1 MHTRVM
7 LIDHFRYCGEGRA
20 FAILLVGGVDMKN
33 EKYGTKWS
41 HDETVIA
48 LGLYFQIPFGKINQ
62 TTPEVVRIARLMGRE
77 PASLSM
83 KMGNIGRLDPTL
95 ARRGV
100 TGLVNGAKMEEQVW
114 NEYAGRRDELATRY
128 HELILG
134 LSRAG
139 GGVEALDDDVSIKT
153 PQGLDGVRLAHY
165 RINQSFFRRSV
176 LSAYDNKCCI
186 TGLTGDR
193 LLIASHIK
201 PWAQC
206 ANGNE
211 RTDTANGLCLNSLHD
226 RAFDK
231 GLITLDEE
239 LRVVLSAS
247 LKDATPREVF
257 ADYFIRYEGKRIA
270 LPERGRP
277 SAAFLSY
284 HRNNVFQG

>member
-1 MHTRVM
+1 MAESR
-7 LIDHFRYCGEGRA
+7 
-20 FAILLVGGVDMKN
+20 
-33 EKYGTKWS
+33 YGTKWT

-100 TGLVNGAKMEEQVW
+100 SGLVNGAKMEEQVW
-114 NEYAGRRDELATRY
+114 NEYEGRRDELATRY
-128 HELILG
+128 HELL
-134 LSRAG
+134 LKLTRADG
-139 GGVEALDDDVSIKT
+139 AEDTVDDDVAIKT

-176 LSAYDNKCCI
+176 LSAYDNACCI
-186 TGLTGDR
+186 TGLTGTK

-201 PWAQC
+201 PWSKC
-206 ANGNE
+206 IDGNE

-239 LRVVLSAS
+239 LKVVLSTS
-247 LKDATPREVF
+247 LKDAVPHEVF
-257 ADYFIRYEGKRIA
+257 TDYFIRYEGRQIV

-277 SAAFLSY
+277 SEVFLSY
-284 HRNNVFQG
+284 HRENVFEG

>member
-1 MHTRVM
+1 MAESR
-7 LIDHFRYCGEGRA
+7 
-20 FAILLVGGVDMKN
+20 
-33 EKYGTKWS
+33 YGTKWS

-62 TTPEVVRIARLMGRE
+62 TSPEVVRIARLMGRE

-83 KMGNIGRLDPTL
+83 KMGNIGRLDSTL

-134 LSRAG
+134 LNRDR
-139 GGVEALDDDVSIKT
+139 GVVAALDDDVTIKT

-186 TGLTGDR
+186 TGLTGAK

-201 PWAQC
+201 PWALC
-206 ANGNE
+206 ADGNE

-239 LRVVLSAS
+239 LKVVLSAS
-247 LKDATPREVF
+247 LKDATPRDVF
-257 ADYFIRYEGKRIA
+257 ADYFVRYEGQMIT

-277 SAAFLSY
+277 SEAFLSY
-284 HRNNVFQG
+284 HRTNVFKG